1 MAVDPGDSSLTPSMV
16 SALEIA
22 ESAHASDLFVFR
34 RVAEGRF
41 AHIGGVGRGAGWAG
55 IIEVGPA
62 DEPLVDAVFDS
73 PSLVV
78 RRLEPEPWHVIGP
91 YYARAIAAVR
101 VSPDVF
107 VVFGSSDDRMSS
119 LSDDELVELGRFA
132 SEALVEVAPAK
143 RLADEIEALS
153 AVRDLLHAPAETFDE
168 ALQRLVDHA
177 TTSLS
182 CDLGLLYVE
191 DGRRVVI
198 SDKRGAT
205 PLEPAEVADALA
217 EIAQRE
223 TFPLCIQE
231 ATADELP
238 SPLRSTDG
246 VLAYYLLDIERPLP
260 GLLLLLHTSA
270 AAARGFTLLCQSL
283 GRRLVDAAEPLLVS
297 ALLRDTLRD
306 ELDRAAMQ
314 ARRDPL
320 TGLAN
325 RLAWDERLASC
336 SSSDDAPTS
345 FVLLDCKGL
354 KEINDTYGHRIGD
367 ELLCRIAVVLRASV
381 RMHDLVARFG
391 GDEFGILLLDA
402 DEEQAQAINERIEA
416 GLLAERKP
424 GHPDIRLAIGTAT
437 SRDDDLEA
445 ALGRADA
452 EMLER
457 KRHFRRVSTR

>member
-1 MAVDPGDSSLTPSMV
+1 M
-16 SALEIA
+16 
-22 ESAHASDLFVFR
+22 
-34 RVAEGRF
+34 
-41 AHIGGVGRGAGWAG
+41 
-55 IIEVGPA
+55 
-62 DEPLVDAVFDS
+62 
-73 PSLVV
+73 
-78 RRLEPEPWHVIGP
+78 
-91 YYARAIAAVR
+91 
-101 VSPDVF
+101 
-107 VVFGSSDDRMSS
+107 
-119 LSDDELVELGRFA
+119 
-132 SEALVEVAPAK
+132 EVAPAK
-143 RLADEIEALS
+143 RLADEIEALN

-198 SDKRGAT
+198 SDKRGAA
-205 PLEPAEVADALA
+205 PLERAEVADALA

-231 ATADELP
+231 ATADEFP

-246 VLAYYLLDIERPLP
+246 VLAYYLLDIELPLP

-306 ELDRAAMQ
+306 SWTAPANAGSPRS
-314 ARRDPL
+314 P

-345 FVLLDCKGL
+345 CVLLDCKGL

-391 GDEFGILLLDA
+391 GDEYGILLLDA
-402 DEEQAQAINERIEA
+402 DGGAGTGDRRADRGGAPRRAQARP
-416 GLLAERKP
+416 P
-424 GHPDIRLAIGTAT
+424 GHPARHRHCDFARRRPRVGAAT
-437 SRDDDLEA
+437 
-445 ALGRADA
+445 GRCGNARTKASLPQSLDTLSA
-452 EMLER
+452 PRTRPR
-457 KRHFRRVSTR
+457 KVRPRWR

>member
-1 MAVDPGDSSLTPSMV
+1 MAVESNDSSLTPTTV
-16 SALEIA
+16 SATEIA

-34 RVAEGRF
+34 RVGERRF

-62 DEPLVDAVFDS
+62 DEPLVDAVFDTS
-73 PSLVV
+73 HPVV
-78 RRLEPEPWHVIGP
+78 RRSETEPWHVIGP
-91 YYARAIAAVR
+91 YYSRTIAAVR

-107 VVFGSSDDRMSS
+107 VVFGSSDDEMSS
-119 LSDDELVELGRFA
+119 LSDEELVELGRFA
-132 SEALVEVAPAK
+132 SDALVEVAPAK
-143 RLADEIEALS
+143 RLADEIEALN

-198 SDKRGAT
+198 SDKRDAAS
-205 PLEPAEVADALA
+205 LEPADVVDALA
-217 EIAQRE
+217 EVAQRE

-246 VLAYYLLDIERPLP
+246 VLAYYLLSIERPLP
-260 GLLLLLHTSA
+260 GLLLLVHTSA
-270 AAARGFTLLCQSL
+270 AAPRGFTLLCQSL

-306 ELDRAAMQ
+306 ELDRAATQ

-320 TGLAN
+320 TGLSN
-325 RLAWDERLASC
+325 RLAWDERLASA
-336 SSSDDAPTS
+336 SSSTEVPTS
-345 FVLLDCKGL
+345 VVLLDCRGL
-354 KEINDTYGHRIGD
+354 KAINDTYGHRIGD
-367 ELLCRIAVVLRASV
+367 EQLCRIAVVLRASV
-381 RMHDLVARFG
+381 RVHDLVARFG
-391 GDEFGILLLDA
+391 GDEFGILLFDA
-402 DEEQAQAINERIEA
+402 TEEKAQAIVERIET
-416 GLLAERKP
+416 GLRAERKP
-424 GHPDIRLAIGTAT
+424 GHPEIRLAIGTAT
-437 SRDDDLEA
+437 SRDADLEG
-445 ALGRADA
+445 ALRRADA
-452 EMLER
+452 EMLEQ
-457 KRHFRRVSTR
+457 KRHFRTVSTR